1 MHRRLVRCILPLIV
15 HYKLVLRSH
24 SKGLQCQC
32 SEATVTPVPV
42 QMRYP
47 SPCSSAQERL
57 RVTGAWQSP
66 GNGLKKVSDAQHS
79 IRTQC
84 GTRQYHLPV
93 DLRGQAEILPHLVD
107 AGRQQLDDGE
117 VLAGLL
123 HGMPHAPIVKRPL
136 HLHVLAPMA
145 PCAHTGP
152 AISAATPSLCYAA

>member
-1 MHRRLVRCILPLIV
+1 MSMFRSGTDPSSSTHALPKPLQ
-15 HYKLVLRSH
+15 LCTGECENH
-24 SKGLQCQC
+24 SCM
-32 SEATVTPVPV
+32 A
-42 QMRYP
+42 
-47 SPCSSAQERL
+47 
-57 RVTGAWQSP
+57 VTGLWLESI
-66 GNGLKKVSDAQHS
+66 SDAQHS